1 VMVSYQI
8 RHGFSSVFSIRV
20 KRAPKPVPVKRR
32 PLAAFISREFAVPLV
47 YIFVSSHVLAHVANA
62 APSQATV
69 EIHHAALSSLP
80 QPLRLPPR
88 VSIASFPRVQQ
99 VSPRPQ
105 HPPTYPNDWLVLPRP
120 TGLALMTTAKMMSTI
135 TLRPAGE
142 ASLHASRA
150 KTTGGRLYH
159 YLYYYLPFRR
169 QCELWSNWRT
179 RTTTSPITKILQ
191 PSTMQVTRFL
201 HTCAQGLRSTTSLAP
216 SPSSYHLRSGA
227 YCGAFACLKS

>member
-1 VMVSYQI
+1 MQL
-8 RHGFSSVFSIRV
+8 
-20 KRAPKPVPVKRR
+20 R
-32 PLAAFISREFAVPLV
+32 P
-47 YIFVSSHVLAHVANA
+47 
-62 APSQATV
+62 
-69 EIHHAALSSLP
+69 
-80 QPLRLPPR
+80 RLPSRSTTPLCLLFLSRSDCAPR
-88 VSIASFPRVQQ
+88 VSIASFPGVQQ

-105 HPPTYPNDWLVLPRP
+105 HPPTYPNDWLLLPRP
-120 TGLALMTTAKMMSTI
+120 TGLALMTTAKMTSTI

-159 YLYYYLPFRR
+159 YLYYYFPFRR
-169 QCELWSNWRT
+169 QCELWSIWRP

-201 HTCAQGLRSTTSLAP
+201 HPCAQGLRSTTSLAP
-216 SPSSYHLRSGA
+216 SPSSYHLRSRA